1 MSRHLLRFE
10 AHGLLLG
17 WGFVWCIPGVSARI
31 WFGSGIP
38 PTLSVV
44 GVHST
49 LSPPLRFS
57 APVGIR
63 VQPVLQRII
72 SVTTF
77 EQEEIIMSAL
87 LTTILYKAFSP
98 RPTRFSTSAPSP
110 RNAHSH
116 ERWRCLDCHILS
128 LYHRACLTSPY
139 CSYTRTC
146 IHTGTAITPLTVPCH
161 PHVARWDTWVSLGGK
176 R

>member
-1 MSRHLLRFE
+1 MVHSWCFCSDLVWEWNSSNSLCRWRPLHSVSSAPVLRF
-10 AHGLLLG
+10 
-17 WGFVWCIPGVSARI
+17 SA
-31 WFGSGIP
+31 P
-38 PTLSVV
+38 V
-44 GVHST
+44 
-49 LSPPLRFS
+49 LRFS

-72 SVTTF
+72 GVTTF
-77 EQEEIIMSAL
+77 EQEEIIMSVL
-87 LTTILYKAFSP
+87 LTTILYKAFSS
-98 RPTRFSTSAPSP
+98 RPTWFLTPAPSP

-116 ERWRCLDCHILS
+116 ERWRCLDCHVLS

-161 PHVARWDTWVSLGGK
+161 PHVARWDARVSLGGK

>member
-1 MSRHLLRFE
+1 M
-10 AHGLLLG
+10 
-17 WGFVWCIPGVSARI
+17 
-31 WFGSGIP
+31 
-38 PTLSVV
+38 
-44 GVHST
+44 VHSWCFCSD
-49 LSPPLRFS
+49 LVWEWNSSDSLCRWRPLHSVSSAPVLRFS

-72 SVTTF
+72 GVTTF
-77 EQEEIIMSAL
+77 EQEEIIMSVL
-87 LTTILYKAFSP
+87 LTTILYKAFSS